1 MYDVLVIGCGIT
13 GAAAAFELS
22 RYDLRV
28 AVVERENDVA
38 VGTTKANSAILHA
51 GYDPAPGSLM
61 ARLNVRG
68 VELARTLCEKL
79 DVPYVPCGSMV
90 LAFSEVE
97 KPHLEELYRRGQANG
112 VPGLALLTGDEARAL
127 EPNLSGEVVA
137 ALHAP
142 SAAIC
147 SPWEYCLAL
156 AETAVRNGVEL
167 KLDTCVTGL
176 SQVDGGWLVATDKG
190 QLWARDVVNAA
201 GVDAQAV
208 HELAAPTTFAI
219 HPARGQYYLLDKSEG
234 ERVGRVIFQCP
245 NELGKGVL
253 VAPTVHGNLIVG
265 PNSEPVEGEDTST
278 TAAGMAFVRE
288 KALKSVPSI
297 QFNQSIRNFAGVRA
311 VADTG
316 DFVID
321 WAAPGLLDLAGICSP
336 GLSAAPAIGEYAV
349 ELLGADGLALEK
361 KEQFVCERHRTRFKE
376 LSPEERAALVER
388 QPAFGRVICRCETV
402 TEGEILEALAGPIP
416 PRSVDAVKRRVN
428 AGMGRCQ
435 GGFCGPRVV
444 EILARELGISP
455 GDVVQDRAGMW
466 LLSRETKGGAKGCTT
481 SLSSAAAPPGWLRP
495 APPGRAGCAASSSW
509 SGTGSWG
516 ASSTSASTTAS
527 ACTISRRNSP
537 ARSTPGGLS
546 KCLPTPGWRSGW
558 TPWCWR

>member
-176 SQVDGGWLVATDKG
+176 SQVDGGWLVTTDKG
-190 QLWARDVVNAA
+190 QLWARYVVNAA

-278 TAAGMAFVRE
+278 TAAGMAFVRD

-321 WAAPGLLDLAGICSP
+321 WAVPGLLDLAGICSP

-435 GGFCGPRVV
+435 GGFCGPRVQA
-444 EILARELGISP
+444 IIARELGIP
-455 GDVVQDRAGMW
+455 QQEVLMDQDGTY
-466 LLSRETKGGAKGCTT
+466 LITGETKQGRGGVQHV
-481 SLSSAAAPPGWLRP
+481 
-495 APPGRAGCAASSSW
+495 
-509 SGTGSWG
+509 
-516 ASSTSASTTAS
+516 
-527 ACTISRRNSP
+527 
-537 ARSTPGGLS
+537 
-546 KCLPTPGWRSGW
+546 
-558 TPWCWR
+558 